1 MSKLCI
7 RDCTH
12 FTRHCQYVKLDH
24 ARINMPKKT
33 KRQKLLAE
41 KHRQKLLN
49 SQPVKNQINLPGD
62 DQEIH
67 PEIKYTFNK
76 QSVPAVKPVLN
87 SNEYS
92 YVNKDLKR
100 ISLFTFLA
108 ISLQVVIY
116 FVLKGS

>member
-1 MSKLCI
+1 
-7 RDCTH
+7 
-12 FTRHCQYVKLDH
+12 
-24 ARINMPKKT
+24 MPKKT

-41 KHRQKLLN
+41 KHRKKILTGFRNSPLITSD
-49 SQPVKNQINLPGD
+49 SQPVKNQINLP
-62 DQEIH
+62 EVASKTNVLL
-67 PEIKYTFNK
+67 KYTFNK
-76 QSVPAVKPVLN
+76 QSVPAIKSVLN
-87 SNEYS
+87 QSDYS

>member
-1 MSKLCI
+1 
-7 RDCTH
+7 
-12 FTRHCQYVKLDH
+12 
-24 ARINMPKKT
+24 MPKKT

-41 KHRQKLLN
+41 KHRQKILTAFSN
-49 SQPVKNQINLPGD
+49 SPLIASDSKPVKNQINLADIDAKTNGLL
-62 DQEIH
+62 E
-67 PEIKYTFNK
+67 YTFNK
-76 QSVPAVKPVLN
+76 QSVPAIKSVPN
-87 SNEYS
+87 QSDYS